1 MMRALEAEESRR
13 LDGHR
18 TVQQSRGR
26 RVERFP
32 AVAINAEQ
40 FAAGAVFP
48 DERIERTIQKTAIGL
63 IGDPVPVRLDLACDG
78 PEGLVMTEAETRS
91 MRRLVKE
98 ADALFGTRHFRH

>member
-1 MMRALEAEESRR
+1 MARALEAKESRR
-13 LDGHR
+13 FDGHR
-18 TVQQSRGR
+18 SIQQPGRR

-63 IGDPVPVRLDLACDG
+63 IGDPVPVRIGSGAAMNWNTHRLRAPAASASAVKSQLS
-78 PEGLVMTEAETRS
+78 MT
-91 MRRLVKE
+91 
-98 ADALFGTRHFRH
+98 